1 MADYRNEAVTSPP
14 RPNIE
19 FNSTPGIESTF
30 KQKSMAHCNFAF
42 EPSTPPTVQKSVH
55 AVNVEQPINTW
66 PSAGTPKKDGA
77 FGWLIVI
84 ACFFIEGL
92 VFGTIRG
99 LTIFFIHFQDAFSAT
114 SNLVSWVPSISLAT
128 LHASGI
134 LASILSTK
142 YGPRPVV
149 MLGGLLAS
157 TGFALSS
164 FSTNIVHLYIGIGA
178 ITGIGFGL
186 AYVPSNVLV
195 ANIFDKK
202 RALAFCIT
210 STGGPV
216 VSFVFAPL
224 FQALVATYTWHQAL
238 RIIAAIL
245 LMITLCGMVMSSP
258 DEPTGVIECSEEKES
273 INTVANNTN
282 NDITK
287 TAPSFPVLQ
296 TIQEVTVMPDKNQ
309 LLTTTAHTSEPSLI
323 SGNTSQFTRNKWKSK
338 SFTESKGTHNWK
350 RNVRFDLP
358 TVSRGNQKSVDQKV
372 LIPKETPEPVV
383 TLKINRIS
391 SEEEIRN
398 TVRQITD
405 EANKP
410 PITQKAGLQ
419 WKILKEPSFFL
430 YCITGLCIG
439 AGAFTPNVFLA
450 PHAASKGFVNFQ
462 GAYLVSIMG
471 GVSIVS
477 SLASGWVA
485 TLTSVSLLYFDI
497 LSLLALGICCLLCPL
512 ATTYVELVIFCIGFG
527 LFSGAVMAL
536 PFAVLAEIVG
546 VDCLATGLGFF
557 FMVTSVAVLITPPV
571 AGWLVDINGSY
582 DSIFYLSG
590 VALVTASLMVF
601 IISLRFRFLR
611 RKREAQLS
619 DVISKVGSS
628 KKRNSIL
635 GTLFPEESPLQLY
648 DLYVNDLNNIRVPP
662 SISMTHLRR
671 QSIL

>member
-1 MADYRNEAVTSPP
+1 MADNRNEGVTSPP

-19 FNSTPGIESTF
+19 FNLAPGMEPASIQRST
-30 KQKSMAHCNFAF
+30 AHCNFAF
-42 EPSTPPTVQKSVH
+42 EPSTPPSVQGSGQ
-55 AVNVEQPINTW
+55 AVNVPQEQPINTW

-224 FQALVATYTWHQAL
+224 FQALVATYTWHQ
-238 RIIAAIL
+238 
-245 LMITLCGMVMSSP
+245 MITLCGMVMSSP
-258 DEPTGVIECSEEKES
+258 DEPSGVIECSEEKES
-273 INTVANNTN
+273 ITTVANNSN

-287 TAPSFPVLQ
+287 TAPSFSVLEP
-296 TIQEVTVMPDKNQ
+296 IQEVTVMPDKNQ
-309 LLTTTAHTSEPSLI
+309 PSTPTTHTSEPSLT
-323 SGNTSQFTRNKWKSK
+323 SGNISQFTRNKWKSK
-338 SFTESKGTHNWK
+338 SFTDSKGTHNWK
-350 RNVRFDLP
+350 RSVRFELP

-372 LIPKETPEPVV
+372 LIPKETPEPVA
-383 TLKINRIS
+383 TLKIDRIA

-398 TVRQITD
+398 AVIQITD
-405 EANKP
+405 EANEP

-439 AGAFTPNVFLA
+439 AGAFTPNVFLV
-450 PHAASKGFVNFQ
+450 PHAASRGFVDFQ

-497 LSLLALGICCLLCPL
+497 LSLLSLGICCLLCPL
-512 ATTYVELVIFCIGFG
+512 ATTYIELVIFCVGFG

-611 RKREAQLS
+611 RKQRGATF
-619 DVISKVGSS
+619 GC
-628 KKRNSIL
+628 
-635 GTLFPEESPLQLY
+635 
-648 DLYVNDLNNIRVPP
+648 YV
-662 SISMTHLRR
+662 
-671 QSIL
+671 